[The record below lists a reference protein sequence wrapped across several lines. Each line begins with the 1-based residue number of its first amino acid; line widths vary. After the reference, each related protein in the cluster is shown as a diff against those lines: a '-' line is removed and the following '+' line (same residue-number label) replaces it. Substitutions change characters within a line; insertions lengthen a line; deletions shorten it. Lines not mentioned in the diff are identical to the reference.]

1 MGDDRPNPDEV
12 DIWMLLAKRTYWGS
26 FFTAHT
32 HSYVV
37 YVPSSNR

>member
-12 DIWMLLAKRTYWGS
+12 DIWMLPGKRTYWGS

-37 YVPSSNR
+37 YVPSIQ